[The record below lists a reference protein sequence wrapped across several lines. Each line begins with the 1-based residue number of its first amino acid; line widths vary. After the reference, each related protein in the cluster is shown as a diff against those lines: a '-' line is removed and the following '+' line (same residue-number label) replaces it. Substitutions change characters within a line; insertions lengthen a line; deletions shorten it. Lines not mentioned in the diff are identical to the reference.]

1 MSVSTLVS
9 GDIQI
14 ANSSGGAV
22 ASAVVAGANLVMT
35 ACYINTL
42 PYELVVQESV
52 KSMEDLK
59 GKSVG
64 ISRVGSAS
72 DVAARVLIKGLGLE
86 PVKDVPI
93 MQVGGPS
100 ERAAAFRTGKIV
112 GFPSPPGTI
121 HLAKGMP
128 HRIMISTADFQ
139 KRFDFPYI
147 CSTTTKSY
155 LASNRETMRKLTMA
169 LIEATHFLKTRKQDT
184 MKFIAK
190 YTRQNNPQFLE
201 SSWAANVKL
210 QIAFHWLPGKEP
222 RSRAEVTCSKKLTCG
237 RRVSRGEAAPDRC
250 ALRTLSGRGRA
261 QLVRRI
267 GPPHPPVEPGSPRA
281 GRRRSRAAATRAC
294 SSGSSSTSFGT
305 SPAAARS
312 AASSS
317 SETTP
322 KLRLLQFS
330 SNARCDPRSHQVI
343 DRGARLLQLLLRVPR
358 PPAKQQQERQAGTV
372 RSWPVALEQRRAG
385 AASST
390 QRSVRITS
398 WPPSACPATGR
409 KSGAAG
415 GSGTPDRPRARP
427 ARFCVGR
434 GTAGSRA
441 RRANRTAQSG
451 TKPADRAR
459 LRPAA
464 GKHRQDR
471 NRRPGRRQPERRR

>member
-1 MSVSTLVS
+1 MRYRISIGLSLLVLSSFGSYAPSVAQERVKIAYSSADASNVVWFTALDGGIYRKHGLDVELIFIQSSTMSVSTLVS

-52 KSMEDLK
+52 KSIEDLR

-72 DVAARVLIKGLGLE
+72 DVAARALIKGLGLE

-93 MQVGGPS
+93 IQVGGPS

-121 HLAKGMP
+121 HLAKGMA

-190 YTRQNNPQFLE
+190 YTRQNNPQYLE
-201 SSWAANVKL
+201 ASYAANVKL
-210 QIAFHWLPGKEP
+210 H
-222 RSRAEVTCSKKLTCG
+222 
-237 RRVSRGEAAPDRC
+237 D
-250 ALRTLSGRGRA
+250 
-261 QLVRRI
+261 
-267 GPPHPPVEPGSPRA
+267 
-281 GRRRSRAAATRAC
+281 
-294 SSGSSSTSFGT
+294 
-305 SPAAARS
+305 
-312 AASSS
+312 
-317 SETTP
+317 
-322 KLRLLQFS
+322 
-330 SNARCDPRSHQVI
+330 
-343 DRGARLLQLLLRVPR
+343 RVPLVTR
-358 PPAKQQQERQAGTV
+358 EGTEV
-372 RSWPVALEQRRAG
+372 QIKEALA
-385 AASST
+385 
-390 QRSVRITS
+390 
-398 WPPSACPATGR
+398 R
-409 KSGAAG
+409 KSGATLRVEDIVDDSIVRELDK
-415 GSGTPDRPRARP
+415 SGFIDKVYR
-427 ARFCVGR
+427 
-434 GTAGSRA
+434 
-441 RRANRTAQSG
+441 
-451 TKPADRAR
+451 
-459 LRPAA
+459 
-464 GKHRQDR
+464 
-471 NRRPGRRQPERRR
+471 